1 MDGKLIDLTGQK
13 FGDLTVIDYAG
24 HSKWNCQC
32 SCGNTTT
39 VFTSNLKSGLTK
51 SCGHRRNEKRK
62 PTIDLTGQKFG
73 DLTVIDYAGHGKW
86 NCRCSCGKTTTVV
99 TTSLK
104 NGMTKSCGHRR
115 IEPVD
120 LTGQK
125 FGDLTVID
133 YAGDGKWNCQCSCG
147 NTTTVA
153 ASSLKSGGTKSC
165 GHRRNAK
172 AKGRPKIDLTG
183 QKFGDLTVIDY
194 AGHGKWN
201 CQCSCGNTTTV
212 AASSLKSGGTKSCGH
227 RRNAKAKGR
236 PKIDLT
242 GQKFGDLTVIDYAG
256 NKKWNCR
263 CSCGK
268 TTTVFTYNLQSGST
282 KSCGHNRRIDLTGQK
297 FGDLTAINYAGDG
310 KWNCQCSC
318 GKTTTVAT
326 GALRSGGT
334 KSCGHRRT
342 IEYRPKPLKIET
354 NIKGVYYVPSLEM
367 YYAVLRFEGKRYH
380 LKNSKNI
387 DECAQALEEAKDQL
401 RKIVLDWYEDY
412 KKNE

>member
-1 MDGKLIDLTGQK
+1 MNGKLIDLTGQK

-24 HSKWNCQC
+24 HGKWNCQC

-104 NGMTKSCGHRR
+104 NGVTKSCGHRR
-115 IEPVD
+115 VEPVD

-133 YAGDGKWNCQCSCG
+133 YAGD
-147 NTTTVA
+147 
-153 ASSLKSGGTKSC
+153 
-165 GHRRNAK
+165 
-172 AKGRPKIDLTG
+172 
-183 QKFGDLTVIDY
+183 
-194 AGHGKWN
+194 GKWN

>member
-194 AGHGKWN
+194 AG
-201 CQCSCGNTTTV
+201 
-212 AASSLKSGGTKSCGH
+212 
-227 RRNAKAKGR
+227 
-236 PKIDLT
+236 
-242 GQKFGDLTVIDYAG
+242 

-367 YYAVLRFEGKRYH
+367 YYAVLRFDGKRYH
-380 LKNSKNI
+380 LKNSKDI

>member
-24 HSKWNCQC
+24 NSKWNCQCSCGNTTTVAAYSLKSGTTKSCGHRRKEESKPKIDLTGQKFGDLTVIDYAGHGKWNCQC

-39 VFTSNLKSGLTK
+39 VFTSNLKNGLTK

-133 YAGDGKWNCQCSCG
+133 YAGD
-147 NTTTVA
+147 
-153 ASSLKSGGTKSC
+153 
-165 GHRRNAK
+165 
-172 AKGRPKIDLTG
+172 
-183 QKFGDLTVIDY
+183 
-194 AGHGKWN
+194 GKWN